1 MTSPGVVPA
10 FNPGEYCQ
18 AGFGTG
24 SEGFTINE
32 FALET
37 SEETLR
43 HGIIKRIANRSHGR
57 SHAHLAAAIAEGH
70 AGVLAS
76 LIAVMNNLFGAAL
89 LQSHIQCTEH
99 QISAH
104 LLTDRP
110 ADHAAAPCIEDHGQI
125 DKSRPGGNIGHI
137 GHPQGIGRVRLEST
151 LHQIRR
157 WPLTLI
163 APGCHDVGPAPADAL
178 QTRTAHQASYTL
190 TTDCHTL
197 IS

>member
-76 LIAVMNNLFGAAL
+76 LIAVMNNLFGAAKL
-89 LQSHIQCTEH
+89 CLRS
-99 QISAH
+99 
-104 LLTDRP
+104 L
-110 ADHAAAPCIEDHGQI
+110 AAARDKAQQTQTGQQHGRGFGFG
-125 DKSRPGGNIGHI
+125 D
-137 GHPQGIGRVRLEST
+137 
-151 LHQIRR
+151 
-157 WPLTLI
+157 
-163 APGCHDVGPAPADAL
+163 
-178 QTRTAHQASYTL
+178 
-190 TTDCHTL
+190 
-197 IS
+197 